1 MPFSIFLHL
10 VLIAA
15 LRSEFLFWW
24 PFSWLSEFGQL
35 WKKQAERIELST
47 CSHLDFASLLLPSH
61 GWNLAKTRV
70 LRNKAQWKSNKNN
83 VSIPYNSKQDVYCYH
98 FDEMKFMMFQNT
110 KFSKFWASRCL
121 CHAAI
126 GSLHKRDRWGM
137 VCKEDLIFA
146 FELSPPH
153 ALKLIA
159 AQRRLYFLFLKRQ

>member
-1 MPFSIFLHL
+1 MAFFLT
-10 VLIAA
+10 
-15 LRSEFLFWW
+15 LRVWTIV
-24 PFSWLSEFGQL
+24 
-35 WKKQAERIELST
+35 KKQAERIELST

-146 FELSPPH
+146 FELSPPPPCPE
-153 ALKLIA
+153 AYSSSEEA
-159 AQRRLYFLFLKRQ
+159 VFSLFKETVMN